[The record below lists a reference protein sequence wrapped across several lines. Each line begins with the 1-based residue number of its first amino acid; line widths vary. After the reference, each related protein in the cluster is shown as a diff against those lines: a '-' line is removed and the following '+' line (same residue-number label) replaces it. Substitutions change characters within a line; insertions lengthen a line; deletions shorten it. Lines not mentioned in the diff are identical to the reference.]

1 MDRAVPLSSKNDGRG
16 AVLAL
21 GLLVLAG
28 CAAPAPPLPPDTTSV
43 NRMQELTL
51 GDFSA
56 SDAAMSCDDVA
67 AERRTNAA
75 AMKAANDRIEGNRTQ
90 NQVAGYLGALF
101 LVPYLATE
109 GNYAEKDQITQL
121 YQRHDTLIR
130 LASVKHCP
138 MTLSP
143 AS

>member
-1 MDRAVPLSSKNDGRG
+1 VPWSSRNSRRG
-16 AVLAL
+16 SVLAL

-28 CAAPAPPLPPDTTSV
+28 CEAPPPPLPPDTTSV
-43 NRMQELTL
+43 NRTQALTL

-56 SDAAMSCDDVA
+56 SDAAMRCDDIT
-67 AERRTNAA
+67 AERRTNAE

-109 GNYAEKDQITQL
+109 GNYAEKDQIIQL